1 MNDLE
6 KAQSCITQVT
16 QQEPYLTGENVIIA
30 VLDSGIDYF
39 LPEFRSADGQTRILA
54 IWDQTGQPDA
64 AQGKM
69 PPRGYREGVLY
80 TKEMINEALA
90 LGRGS
95 GQRLVPVFDVSGHG
109 TAVTGVAAGTGMGV
123 APGADLLVIKLG
135 SPQADSFPRTT
146 QLMRGVNYAVNL
158 GVELGRPVV
167 VNLSF
172 GNTYG
177 DHQGN
182 SLLER
187 FIDNASEIGKS
198 AIIVGSGNEGASG
211 GHTAGV
217 IQDGG
222 SRVVEL
228 AVGGY
233 ETGLS
238 IQLWKFY
245 QDVLNL
251 VIISPGGERTTLDLS
266 DIREAQ
272 AVRRTLEQTELLC
285 YLGRPL
291 PYNVQQEI
299 FIDMIPTGN
308 YLNSGVWR
316 LELQPVS
323 LVTGDYR
330 MYLPGYAVRSAE
342 TGFFLPTPEM
352 TITIPSTARRAIT
365 VGAYDLTRRSYAD
378 FSGRG
383 YVYSYIGGRT
393 DVSRTDVSRT
403 DVSRTDVSWT
413 DIVREQQIIAD
424 VKPDLTA
431 PGVGITVPMPNG
443 GYEQVSGT
451 SFATPFVAGAA
462 ALLMEW
468 GIVRGNDRFLYGERL
483 KAALIRGAQP
493 LAGVAVR
500 PDSRIGWGTLC
511 VQQAL
516 ASMQ

>member
-6 KAQSCITQVT
+6 KAQSCIVQVT
-16 QQEPYLTGENVIIA
+16 QQEPYLTGENVIVA

-39 LPEFRSADGQTRILA
+39 LPEFRGADGQTRILA
-54 IWDQTGQPDA
+54 IWDQTQLPDA
-64 AQGKM
+64 EQGKM
-69 PPRGYREGVLY
+69 PPPGYREGVLY
-80 TKEMINEALA
+80 TREMINEALA
-90 LGRGS
+90 LGRES
-95 GQRLVPVFDVSGHG
+95 GQKLVPVFDVSGHG
-109 TAVTGVAAGTGMGV
+109 TAVAGVAAGTGMGV
-123 APGADLLVIKLG
+123 APRADLLIIRLG
-135 SPQADSFPRTT
+135 NPQADSFPRTT
-146 QLMRGVNYAVNL
+146 QLMRGINYAVNL
-158 GVELGRPVV
+158 GVELGRPVAI
-167 VNLSF
+167 NLSF

-187 FIDNASEIGKS
+187 FIDNASEIGRS
-198 AIIVGSGNEGASG
+198 SLIIGSGNEGASG

-217 IQDGG
+217 VQSG

-228 AVGGY
+228 AVASY

-245 QDVLNL
+245 QDVFNL
-251 VIISPGGERTTLDLS
+251 MITSPGGERTTLELS
-266 DIREAQ
+266 NIREAQ
-272 AVRRTLEQTELLC
+272 AVRRVLEQTQLLC
-285 YLGRPL
+285 YLGKPL
-291 PYNVQQEI
+291 PYSVQQEI
-299 FIDMIPTGN
+299 FIDMIPSGS

-316 LELQPVS
+316 MELQPVS
-323 LVTGDYR
+323 LVTGEYR
-330 MYLPGYAVRSAE
+330 LYLPSYAARSSA

-352 TITIPSTARRAIT
+352 TITIPSTARRAVT
-365 VGAYDLTRRSYAD
+365 VGAYDVSRRSYAD

-383 YVYSYIGGRT
+383 YVYSYSDGRT
-393 DVSRTDVSRT
+393 DTAGG
-403 DVSRTDVSWT
+403 
-413 DIVREQQIIAD
+413 QQIIAD

-431 PGVGITVPMPNG
+431 PGVGITVPMPYG

-451 SFATPFVAGAA
+451 SFATPFVTGAA

-483 KAALIRGAQP
+483 KASLIRGAQS
-493 LAGVAVR
+493 LAGVPAR

-516 ASMQ
+516 AGMR

>member
-16 QQEPYLTGENVIIA
+16 QQEPYLTGDGVIIA
-30 VLDSGIDYF
+30 ILDSGIDYF
-39 LPEFRSADGQTRILA
+39 LPEFRDTDEQTRILA
-54 IWDQTGQPDA
+54 IWDQTGQPDET
-64 AQGKM
+64 QGKL
-69 PPRGYREGVLY
+69 PPPGYREGVLY
-80 TKEMINEALA
+80 TREIINEALA
-90 LGRGS
+90 LGREG
-95 GQRLVPVFDVSGHG
+95 GQRLVPVFDMSGHG
-109 TAVTGVAAGTGMGV
+109 TAVAGVAAGTKMGV
-123 APGADLLVIKLG
+123 APRADLLVIKLG
-135 SPQADSFPRTT
+135 NPQADSFPRTT
-146 QLMRGVNYAVNL
+146 QLMRGLNYTVNL
-158 GVELGRPVV
+158 GIELGRPVA

-187 FIDNASEIGKS
+187 FIDNASEIGRS
-198 AIIVGSGNEGASG
+198 VIVVGSGNEGASG

-217 IQDGG
+217 VREG

-228 AVGGY
+228 AVADY

-245 QDVLNL
+245 QDVFHL
-251 VIISPGGERTTLDLS
+251 VVVSPGGEQMTLELS
-266 DIREAQ
+266 NIREAQ
-272 AVRRTLEQTELLC
+272 AVRQTLEQTQLLC
-285 YLGRPL
+285 YLGKPL

-299 FIDMIPTGN
+299 FIDMIPSGR
-308 YLNSGVWR
+308 YIDSGVWR
-316 LELQPVS
+316 IEFRPVS
-323 LVTGDYR
+323 VVTGEYR
-330 MYLPGYAVRSAE
+330 MYLPGYATRSTA

-352 TITIPSTARRAIT
+352 TITIPSTARRAVT
-365 VGAYDLTRRSYAD
+365 VGAYDVSRRSYAD

-383 YVYSYIGGRT
+383 YVYSYSDGRT
-393 DVSRTDVSRT
+393 DTLRNDLSGG
-403 DVSRTDVSWT
+403 
-413 DIVREQQIIAD
+413 QQIVAD

-431 PGVGITVPMPNG
+431 PGVSITVPMPNG
-443 GYEQVSGT
+443 GYERVSGT
-451 SFATPFVAGAA
+451 SFATPFVAGTA

-493 LAGVAVR
+493 LAGVPLR

-511 VQQAL
+511 AERSL
-516 ASMQ
+516 ESMR

>member
-6 KAQSCITQVT
+6 KAQSCIIQVT

-39 LPEFRSADGQTRILA
+39 LPEFRGTDGQTRILA
-54 IWDQTGQPDA
+54 IWDQTGRPNEE
-64 AQGKM
+64 QGRL
-69 PPRGYREGVLY
+69 PPSGYREGVLY
-80 TKEMINEALA
+80 TRDMINEALA
-90 LGRGS
+90 LGRES
-95 GQRLVPVFDVSGHG
+95 GQRLVPVFDSSGHG
-109 TAVTGVAAGTGMGV
+109 TAVAGVAAGTGMGV
-123 APGADLLVIKLG
+123 APKADLLIIKLG
-135 SPQADSFPRTT
+135 NPQADSFPRTT
-146 QLMRGVNYAVNL
+146 QLMRGINYAVNL
-158 GVELGRPVV
+158 GVELGRPVA

-187 FIDNASEIGKS
+187 FIDNASEIGRS
-198 AIIVGSGNEGASG
+198 ALIVGSGNEGASR

-217 IQDGG
+217 VRDS
-222 SRVVEL
+222 SRMVEL
-228 AVGGY
+228 AVADY

-245 QDVLNL
+245 QDVFNL
-251 VIISPGGERTTLDLS
+251 VILSPGGERMILELS
-266 DIREAQ
+266 NIRNAQ
-272 AVRRTLEQTELLC
+272 AVRRTLEQTQILC
-285 YLGRPL
+285 YLGKPL

-299 FIDMIPTGN
+299 FIDMIPTGS

-316 LELQPVS
+316 IELQPVS
-323 LVTGDYR
+323 LVTGEYR
-330 MYLPGYAVRSAE
+330 MYLPGYAVRSAS
-342 TGFFLPTPEM
+342 TVFFLPTPEM
-352 TITIPSTARRAIT
+352 TITIPSTARRVVT
-365 VGAYDLTRRSYAD
+365 VGAYDVSRRSYAD

-383 YVYSYIGGRT
+383 YVYSYNDGRSDTAGG
-393 DVSRTDVSRT
+393 
-403 DVSRTDVSWT
+403 
-413 DIVREQQIIAD
+413 QQIIAD

-431 PGVGITVPMPNG
+431 PGVDITVPIPNG

-451 SFATPFVAGAA
+451 SFATPFVTGAA

-483 KAALIRGAQP
+483 KASLIRGAQSLASVP
-493 LAGVAVR
+493 LR
-500 PDSRIGWGTLC
+500 PDSKVGWRTLC
-511 VQQAL
+511 VERSL

>member
-16 QQEPYLTGENVIIA
+16 QQEPYLTGEGVIIA

-39 LPEFRSADGQTRILA
+39 LPEFRGADGQTRILA
-54 IWDQTGQPDA
+54 IWDQTQQPDEG
-64 AQGKM
+64 QGKL
-69 PPRGYREGVLY
+69 PPPGYREGVLY
-80 TKEMINEALA
+80 TREMINEALA
-90 LGRGS
+90 LGRES

-109 TAVTGVAAGTGMGV
+109 TAVAGVAAGTGMGV
-123 APGADLLVIKLG
+123 APRAELLVIRLG
-135 SPQADSFPRTT
+135 NPQANSFPRTT
-146 QLMRGVNYAVNL
+146 QLMRGLNYAVNL
-158 GVELGRPVV
+158 GVELGRPVA

-187 FIDNASEIGKS
+187 FIDNASEIGRS
-198 AIIVGSGNEGASG
+198 AIIIGSGNEGASG

-217 IQDGG
+217 VQGG
-222 SRVVEL
+222 SRVIEL
-228 AVGGY
+228 AVADY

-245 QDVLNL
+245 QDVFQLA
-251 VIISPGGERTTLDLS
+251 IISPGGERTTLELS
-266 DIREAQ
+266 NIREAQ
-272 AVRRTLEQTELLC
+272 AVRRTLEQTQLLC
-285 YLGRPL
+285 YLGKPL

-299 FIDMIPTGN
+299 FIDMIPAGS

-316 LELQPVS
+316 MELQPVS
-323 LVTGDYR
+323 LVTGEYR
-330 MYLPGYAVRSAE
+330 LYLPSYAARSAA

-352 TITIPSTARRAIT
+352 TITIPSTARRAVT
-365 VGAYDLTRRSYAD
+365 VGAYDVSRRSYAD

-383 YVYSYIGGRT
+383 YVYRYSDGRT
-393 DVSRTDVSRT
+393 DTAGG
-403 DVSRTDVSWT
+403 
-413 DIVREQQIIAD
+413 EQIIAD

-431 PGVGITVPMPNG
+431 PGVNITVPMPNG

-451 SFATPFVAGAA
+451 SFATPFVTGAA

-483 KAALIRGAQP
+483 KASLIRGAQS
-493 LAGVAVR
+493 LAGVPMR

-511 VQQAL
+511 VENSL
-516 ASMQ
+516 PE